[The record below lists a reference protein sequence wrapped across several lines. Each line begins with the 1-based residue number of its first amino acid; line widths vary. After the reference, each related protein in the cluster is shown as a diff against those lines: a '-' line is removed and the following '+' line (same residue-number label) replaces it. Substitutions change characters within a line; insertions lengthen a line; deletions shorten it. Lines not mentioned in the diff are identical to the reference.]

1 MNILMLTPYPPVLD
15 MHGGGV
21 RMFHNIRILS
31 RRHRVRVI
39 SFILKEEERELL
51 EPVRQICES
60 VTAIRK
66 DPDYRRHW
74 LSLQPFLHR
83 EFSAPEMYRAVD
95 DAFRSQPVDVLQ
107 CEYLHMAQFRRP
119 GTFSILTAHETMSK
133 NSRDAISSQSSP
145 LLQVG
150 LFYNW
155 MQLLRYEVLETRKF
169 DRVVTMTTEDAAYL
183 RSYSRNLN
191 VRSIPIGVD
200 LERFSPLP
208 ENPAQPLEVL
218 FVGNYR
224 HTPNVEALLFLVRHV
239 VPHFPGIRFLFPGS
253 YAPPVVDAGTNVF
266 FPGFVLEIQNV
277 YRRPNTIV
285 MAPLFSGTGQR
296 VKLLEAFAMACPVI
310 TTPIG
315 AKGFPIRHGEEAL
328 IADSADEFIKAL
340 SDLSTSLERRRH
352 IGESGRR
359 MVSDHFGWD
368 RIAEELLGIVEEA
381 AVSN

>member
-21 RMFHNIRILS
+21 RMYHNIRILS
-31 RRHRVRVI
+31 RRHHVRVI
-39 SFILKEEERELL
+39 TFILKEEERDLL
-51 EPVRQICES
+51 IPVRHICES
-60 VTAIRK
+60 VIAIPK
-66 DPDYRRHW
+66 NPDFGRHW
-74 LSLQPFLHR
+74 LSVQPFLYR

-95 DAFRSQPVDVLQ
+95 DAFRSRHVDVLQ

-119 GTFSILTAHETMSK
+119 GTFSILTAHEAMSK
-133 NSRDAISSQSSP
+133 NSRDSIFAESSP
-145 LLQVG
+145 ILRAG

-155 MQLLRYEVLETRKF
+155 MQMLRYEVLETRKF
-169 DRVVTMTTEDAAYL
+169 DRVVTMTRDDAAYL

-208 ENPAQPLEVL
+208 EQFDQPLEVL

-224 HTPNVEALLFLVRHV
+224 HVPNVEAALFLIRNVAPR
-239 VPHFPGIRFLFPGS
+239 FPAIRFLFPGS
-253 YAPPVVDAGTNVF
+253 YAPPDINSGSNVS
-266 FPGFVLEIQNV
+266 FPGFVPEIQSV

-296 VKLLEAFAMACPVI
+296 VKLLEAFAMGCPVI

-315 AKGFPIRHGEEAL
+315 AMGFPVRDGREAL
-328 IADSADEFIKAL
+328 IASSPDEFVNAL
-340 SDLSTSLERRRH
+340 GDLSGSLERRRQ
-352 IGESGRR
+352 IGEHGRR
-359 MVSDHFGWD
+359 MVSENFDWE
-368 RIAEELLGIVEEA
+368 RIAEDLLGIVEEA